1 MRKITAAAFLLTIGI
16 IGCKNTQ
23 EYKNTAVYDIAV
35 SDSCEIYYSNNSC
48 CYKCIDQVH
57 TLNNVQLLDTKLIDM
72 GPEDCDGCNAQFAY
86 VFKAIKPGTDTIRI
100 KSTTATEDCQAT
112 GDTIG
117 TYIIRVK

>member
-1 MRKITAAAFLLTIGI
+1 MKNLTAAALLLAISLV
-16 IGCKNTQ
+16 GCKTSND
-23 EYKNTAVYDIAV
+23 YKNKTIYDIAV

-48 CYKCIDQVH
+48 CYNCIDQIH
-57 TLNNVQLLDTKLIDM
+57 KLSTVQLIRTKLIDM
-72 GPEDCDGCNAQFAY
+72 GPEDCEGCDAQFAY
-86 VFKAIKPGTDTIRI
+86 VFRGVKPGIDTLII